1 VVEWCNFRET
11 SCGVTGS
18 VKRVSSLDISH
29 YKEVVGHY
37 VTGVVVISALTN
49 EGPVGF
55 TCQTF
60 SSLSLDPILISFA
73 AKSAGNSW
81 LKIRGADAVGLNM
94 LGADQVE
101 VARIFATSGIDKFV
115 DVAWSKAPHGSP
127 LLAGA
132 IAHLEGQILSVTT
145 HGDHDFAVVAIDFVQ
160 ADAGSPLLYY
170 RGDFGLPG

>member
-1 VVEWCNFRET
+1 
-11 SCGVTGS
+11 
-18 VKRVSSLDISH
+18 VSSLDITH

-37 VTGVVVISALTN
+37 VTGVVVITALTS

-73 AKSAGNSW
+73 AKSAGRSW
-81 LKIRGADAVGLNM
+81 LRIREADAVGFNM
-94 LGADQVE
+94 LAADQADL
-101 VARIFATSGIDKFV
+101 ARVFATSGIDKFA
-115 DVAWSKAPHGSP
+115 DVRWSKAPHGSP
-127 LLAGA
+127 LLEGA

-145 HGDHDFAVVAIDFVQ
+145 HGDHDFAVVSIDYVQ

-170 RGDFGLPG
+170 RGDFGLPE

>member
-1 VVEWCNFRET
+1 
-11 SCGVTGS
+11 
-18 VKRVSSLDISH
+18 VSSLDISH

-37 VTGVVVISALTN
+37 VTGVVVISALTSQ
-49 EGPVGF
+49 GPAGF

-73 AKSAGNSW
+73 AKSASPSW
-81 LKIRGADAVGLNM
+81 LKIRGADAVGFNM
-94 LGADQVE
+94 LEAGQVE
-101 VARIFATSGIDKFV
+101 VARVFATSGIDKFA
-115 DVAWSKAPHGSP
+115 DVRWSKAPHGSP
-127 LLAGA
+127 LIEGA

-145 HGDHDFAVVAIDFVQ
+145 HGDHDFAVVSIDFVQ

>member
-1 VVEWCNFRET
+1 M
-11 SCGVTGS
+11 
-18 VKRVSSLDISH
+18 SSLDIAH

-37 VTGVVVISALTN
+37 ATGVVVITAMTG

-73 AKSAGNSW
+73 AESAGNSW
-81 LKIRGADAVGLNM
+81 QKIRRAEAVGFNM
-94 LGADQVE
+94 LAADQVNL
-101 VARIFATSGIDKFV
+101 ARVFATSGIDKFA
-115 DVAWSKAPHGSP
+115 DAPWTKAPHGSP
-127 LLAGA
+127 LLGGA
-132 IAHLEGQILSVTT
+132 LAHLEGQILSVTT
-145 HGDHDFAVVAIDFVQ
+145 HGDHDFAVVTIDYVQ

>member
-1 VVEWCNFRET
+1 M
-11 SCGVTGS
+11 
-18 VKRVSSLDISH
+18 SSLDITH

-37 VTGVVVISALTN
+37 VTGVVIITAQSPS
-49 EGPVGF
+49 GPVGF

-73 AKSAGNSW
+73 AKRVGHSW
-81 LKIRGADAVGLNM
+81 LAIRGAEAVGFNM
-94 LGADQVE
+94 LAADQADL
-101 VARIFATSGIDKFV
+101 ARIFATSGIDKFA
-115 DVAWSKAPHGSP
+115 DVQWTKAPHGSP
-127 LLAGA
+127 LLQGA

-170 RGDFGLPG
+170 RGGFGLPD

>member
-1 VVEWCNFRET
+1 
-11 SCGVTGS
+11 
-18 VKRVSSLDISH
+18 VSSLDISH

-37 VTGVVVISALTN
+37 VTGVVVITAHTA

-73 AKSAGNSW
+73 AKSAGRSW
-81 LKIRGADAVGLNM
+81 LRIRGAEAVGFNM
-94 LGADQVE
+94 LAADQVD
-101 VARIFATSGIDKFV
+101 VARVFATSGIDKFA
-115 DVAWSKAPHGSP
+115 DVHWNTAPHGSP
-127 LLAGA
+127 LLEGA
-132 IAHLEGQILSVTT
+132 IAHLEGRILSVAT

>member
-1 VVEWCNFRET
+1 V
-11 SCGVTGS
+11 
-18 VKRVSSLDISH
+18 VSSLDITH

-37 VTGVVVISALTN
+37 VTGVVVITALST

-73 AKSAGNSW
+73 AKSAGRSW
-81 LKIRGADAVGLNM
+81 LSVRAADAVGFNM
-94 LGADQVE
+94 LAANQADL
-101 VARIFATSGIDKFV
+101 ARVFATSGVDKFA
-115 DVAWSKAPHGSP
+115 DVQWSKAPHGSP
-127 LLAGA
+127 LLEGA

-145 HGDHDFAVVAIDFVQ
+145 HGDHDFAVVSIDFVQ

-170 RGDFGLPG
+170 RGDFGLPE

>member
-1 VVEWCNFRET
+1 
-11 SCGVTGS
+11 
-18 VKRVSSLDISH
+18 VSSLDIAH

-37 VTGVVVISALTN
+37 ATGVVVITALTG

-73 AKSAGNSW
+73 AESAGNSW
-81 LKIRGADAVGLNM
+81 QKIQRADAVGFNM
-94 LGADQVE
+94 LAADQVDL
-101 VARIFATSGIDKFV
+101 ARTFATSGIDKF
-115 DVAWSKAPHGSP
+115 ANAPWGEAPHGSP
-127 LLAGA
+127 LLNGA
-132 IAHLEGQILSVTT
+132 LAHLEGQILSVTT
-145 HGDHDFAVVAIDFVQ
+145 HGDHDFAVVAIDYVQ